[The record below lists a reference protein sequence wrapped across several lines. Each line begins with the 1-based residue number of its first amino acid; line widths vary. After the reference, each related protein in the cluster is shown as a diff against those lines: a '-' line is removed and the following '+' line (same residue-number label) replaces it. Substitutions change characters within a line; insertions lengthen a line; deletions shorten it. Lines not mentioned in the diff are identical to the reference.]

1 MKIGIDL
8 GGHTLSAA
16 LVSEAEPRVERVIS
30 LDTPHGRGVSAV
42 IGAMAGAIA
51 DLAGGG
57 GVRGIGVAIPCM
69 IDADRVH
76 VRSMPNFPVEW
87 GGLDV
92 AGRLAEA
99 IRSRGL
105 DVTDMPV
112 KIENDANC
120 YALGEG
126 IAGAAVGVD
135 DFIAVTMGTG
145 IGCGIV
151 SGGRLI
157 TGAHGMAG
165 EAGHLVVG
173 GDAVCGCGGIGH
185 TETLAAADGISRRAR
200 ELGLPEDFGELWGMR
215 GHSAADAVIDTAL
228 DAMAR
233 AIASLCHMLDPELV
247 ILGGGMS
254 RAPGIREAVHA
265 RALPYLSGPFKTALR
280 LEISPLGNDAALYGA
295 AAI

>member
-1 MKIGIDL
+1 
-8 GGHTLSAA
+8 
-16 LVSEAEPRVERVIS
+16 VSEPEPRIARVIS

-42 IGAMAGAIA
+42 IGVMADAIA

-57 GVRGIGVAIPCM
+57 AVSGIGVAIPGM
-69 IDADRVH
+69 IDADRGH

-87 GGLDV
+87 RDLDV
-92 AGRLAEA
+92 ADRLAVA
-99 IRSRGL
+99 IRSRGP
-105 DVTDMPV
+105 DVIDMPV
-112 KIENDANC
+112 RIENDANC

-126 IAGAAVGVD
+126 IAGAAVGVN

-145 IGCGIV
+145 MGCGIV
-151 SGGRLI
+151 SGGRLV

-173 GDAVCGCGGIGH
+173 GDAACGCGGIGH
-185 TETLAAADGISRRAR
+185 AETLAAADGISRRAR
-200 ELGLPEDFGELWGMR
+200 ELGLPEDFSDLWGMR
-215 GHSAADAVIDTAL
+215 GNRDADAVIDTAL

-254 RAPGIREAVHA
+254 RAPGIREAVHSRA
-265 RALPYLSGPFKTALR
+265 RPYLSGPFKTALR